1 MECECAKSSNRS
13 CVSYWSDKECV
24 SVSVVD
30 EEHNRSEI
38 YEMQKRKKEMSDIF
52 VDNSNGGISTLSK
65 EELRDLFS
73 ME

>member
-1 MECECAKSSNRS
+1 MYQLLIKNTIEAK
-13 CVSYWSDKECV
+13 
-24 SVSVVD
+24 
-30 EEHNRSEI
+30 I

-52 VDNSNGGISTLSK
+52 VENSNGGISTLSK